1 MTNLVGHRIT
11 LTFEV
16 EKTRMS
22 RDGGYFTHDTIVERS
37 IRQEYA
43 LPTEPFHQLRE
54 LFDRNFAEV
63 TRDHDKQLGLF
74 DDTQGQHKTDEAA

>member
-43 LPTEPFHQLRE
+43 LPTEPFP
-54 LFDRNFAEV
+54 
-63 TRDHDKQLGLF
+63 
-74 DDTQGQHKTDEAA
+74 